1 VNVETCTSVSVIQL
15 LAVAFGF
22 LLAVLALDAFWL
34 RSANPHDDFEEIL
47 RKRGCLNAFVGMGA
61 VGAAVL
67 LWVWINTCTH
77 GAL

>member
-1 VNVETCTSVSVIQL
+1 METCTSVSVIQL
-15 LAVAFGF
+15 PVVAFGF

-34 RSANPHDDFEEIL
+34 RSANPHDDFGEIL
-47 RKRGCLNAFVGMGA
+47 RKRGWLNVFVGMGA
-61 VGAAVL
+61 VDAAVL

>member
-1 VNVETCTSVSVIQL
+1 METCTSASVIQL

-22 LLAVLALDAFWL
+22 LLAVLWLDGFWL
-34 RSANPHDDFEEIL
+34 RSATSHDDFESAQ
-47 RKRGCLNAFVGMGA
+47 RKWGWLNAFVGLGA
-61 VGAAVL
+61 IGAAVL